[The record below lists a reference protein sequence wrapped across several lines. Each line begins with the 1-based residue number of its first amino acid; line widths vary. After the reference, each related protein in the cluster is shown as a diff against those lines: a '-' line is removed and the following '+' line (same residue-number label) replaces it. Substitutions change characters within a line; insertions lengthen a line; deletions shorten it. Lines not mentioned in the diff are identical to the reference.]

1 MRFKKG
7 RTIRDYPNYSI
18 RSDGRITNS
27 KGHEKV
33 QEINH
38 KGYMKVDLYKDGVRS
53 TQRVHRLVAE
63 AYIPNP
69 ENKPDVNHKDGNK
82 LNNDA
87 SNLEWCT
94 KSENMRHAYD
104 TGLAK
109 PHASYGM
116 RGHKNPN
123 GGRKGIKV
131 MISETGEIFDS
142 IKDCA
147 EAINGRDRGIC
158 DCLNGRQCTHRG
170 YHFERI

>member
-1 MRFKKG
+1 MDIKECRIIDGLPKYCITTDG
-7 RTIRDYPNYSI
+7 RVINSSGHEKAPDL
-18 RSDGRITNS
+18 RSDGYHQVS
-27 KGHEKV
+27 
-33 QEINH
+33 
-38 KGYMKVDLYKDGVRS
+38 LYNNGVRS
-53 TQRVHRLVAE
+53 TKRVHRLVAE

-69 ENKPDVNHKDGNK
+69 ENKPDINHKDGNK
-82 LNNDA
+82 LNNDV

-131 MISETGEIFDS
+131 MITETGEIFDS

-147 EAINGRDRGIC
+147 NAIDGSDRRIC
-158 DCLNGRQCTHRG
+158 DCLNGKMCTHRG
-170 YHFERI
+170 YHFKRI